1 MAKKSSPKA
10 SAKPSEEASPAAGGS
25 AKAGPAKSAPA
36 KAVAAKPATPTKK
49 TPAPAKAAAA
59 PAPTPAPKAAAKA
72 TKPVTPAS
80 APMPAPAT
88 PAPAKAMKKPAAK
101 ATVAAPPA
109 PAAPAAAKKPAVKA
123 AVATPPAPVAVEKPK
138 AAESPKP
145 PEKPK
150 AEKAAKPVPV
160 EKVVKAPRVSAS
172 SDAAWDDELE
182 MAAQPVRRPPPRP
195 AEPAPATEAAAPAAP
210 VKHAPMPPR
219 RADGTITLAHS
230 PDADD
235 AFMFYALANGKVD
248 TETRKYEHILS
259 DIQSLNEHAKKG
271 TYDVTAISFH
281 AYPYVQHNYG
291 LLTCGASFGDG
302 YGPMLVAKSP
312 IRANEVDGMT
322 VALPGALTTATL
334 VTKLWFGR
342 SHIEVKQVPFDKVT
356 DAVKSGLVRAGVLIH
371 EGQLTW
377 KEMGLVRV
385 VDFGQWWG
393 EQTEGLP
400 LPLGGNGVRR
410 DIEKPLVTKIALDIK
425 RSIAY
430 ALGHRE
436 EALAYAM
443 KFGRNLSKEKADKFV
458 GMYVNDLTLDYGER
472 GRQAV
477 KHLLDLAFKAGLLSA
492 PCEPDFLA

>member
-10 SAKPSEEASPAAGGS
+10 SSKSSKEPAAAGAAAKASPG
-25 AKAGPAKSAPA
+25 KSAPA
-36 KAVAAKPATPTKK
+36 KPIAAKSAAPKASPAKPAPSK
-49 TPAPAKAAAA
+49 AGVPAK
-59 PAPTPAPKAAAKA
+59 KGIAAAKA
-72 TKPVTPAS
+72 AVPVAK
-80 APMPAPAT
+80 APAPA
-88 PAPAKAMKKPAAK
+88 APMAVAKVSKAA
-101 ATVAAPPA
+101 ASET
-109 PAAPAAAKKPAVKA
+109 PAAPAAAPKAPKKA
-123 AVATPPAPVAVEKPK
+123 ALVPPSSAAPAAAPTKVTAKAPAAPASPSAPK
-138 AAESPKP
+138 APLANPK
-145 PEKPK
+145 
-150 AEKAAKPVPV
+150 VL
-160 EKVVKAPRVSAS
+160 KAPRVTAS
-172 SDAAWDDELE
+172 SDAAWDDDLE
-182 MAAQPVRRPPPRP
+182 MAPQPVRLPPARP
-195 AEPAPATEAAAPAAP
+195 AQPSAPAEAPEPAPVVPTR
-210 VKHAPMPPR
+210 HAPMPPR

-248 TETRKYEHILS
+248 TEDRKYEHVLS

-281 AYPYVQHNYG
+281 AYPYVKHNYG

-312 IRANEVDGMT
+312 IRANEVEGMT

-334 VTKLWFGR
+334 VTRLWFGR
-342 SHIEVKQVPFDKVT
+342 SHIDAKQVPFDKVT

-385 VDFGQWWG
+385 VDFGQWWS

-400 LPLGGNGVRR
+400 LPLGGNGIRR
-410 DIEKPLVTKIALDIK
+410 DIDKALVPKIALDLK

-443 KFGRNLSKEKADKFV
+443 KFGRNLTKEKTDKFV
-458 GMYVNDLTLDYGER
+458 TMYVNDLTLDYGER

-477 KHLLDLAFKAGLLSA
+477 THLLDRAYKAGLLAA
-492 PCEPDFLA
+492 PCEPEFVG